1 MEWLV
6 GTDVLM
12 SDMRQTS
19 FNFGAESLAAS
30 SDSERPALAEPLM
43 EEVCKRDNL
52 LKAVQR
58 VKSNKGSAGI
68 DGMSVDELPAYLK
81 QHWPT
86 IREQLLRGTYKP
98 QPVRRVEI
106 PKPGGGV
113 RKLGIPT
120 VLDRFIQQ
128 AVLQVLQPS
137 WDPTFSPH
145 SFGFRPNRSAH
156 QAVAQAQKYVAAGY
170 SYVVDID
177 LEKFFDT
184 ISHDKLMNL
193 ISKRV
198 SDKRMLRLIRAF
210 LTAGVLENGLVSPT
224 DEGSPQGGPLSPLV
238 SNLMLDELDRE
249 LERRGLRFTRFAD
262 DCNIYVKSKRAGG
275 RVMNSLSRFITQK
288 LKLKLNQAKS
298 AVARAWERQFLGFSF
313 TAGGRK
319 TKRRIAAK
327 ALAKFRQRVRELTQR
342 SRGVSMERV
351 IEEVTR
357 YMHGWIGYFGY
368 SQQPSMLQDLDS
380 WVKRRLRCLA
390 WVQWKTRRRRYKE
403 LRRLG
408 VSAFAA
414 ARTAASGLGPWRL
427 SRTPA
432 LNFGLSNAY
441 FSKLGLPALAWQMK
455 A

>member
-1 MEWLV
+1 
-6 GTDVLM
+6 M

-52 LKAVQR
+52 WQALQR
-58 VKSNKGSAGI
+58 VKSNKGSAGV
-68 DGMSVDELPAYLK
+68 DGLSVDELPAYLK
-81 QHWPT
+81 QHWVT
-86 IREQLLRGTYKP
+86 IRDQLLSGTYQP
-98 QPVRRVEI
+98 QPVKRVEI

-113 RKLGIPT
+113 RKLGIPC
-120 VLDRFIQQ
+120 VLDRFLQQ

-145 SFGFRPNRSAH
+145 SFGFRPGRSAH

-184 ISHDKLMNL
+184 ISHDKLMGL
-193 ISKRV
+193 VAKRV

-224 DEGSPQGGPLSPLV
+224 DEGSPQGGPLSPVL

-249 LERRGLRFTRFAD
+249 LERRGLRFTRYAD

-288 LKLKLNQAKS
+288 LKLKVNQAKS
-298 AVARAWERQFLGFSF
+298 AVARVWERQFLGFSF
-313 TAGGRK
+313 TAGGKK

-327 ALAKFRQRVRELTQR
+327 ALAKFRQRVRVLTRR
-342 SRGVSMERV
+342 SRGVSIERV

-357 YMHGWIGYFGY
+357 YMRGWIGYFGY
-368 SQQPSMLQDLDS
+368 GQQPSVLQDLDS

-408 VSAFAA
+408 VGRFAA

>member
-1 MEWLV
+1 
-6 GTDVLM
+6 M

-30 SDSERPALAEPLM
+30 SDSERPALSEPLM

-52 LKAVQR
+52 LKALQR

-68 DGMSVDELPAYLK
+68 DGMNVDELPAYLK
-81 QHWPT
+81 QHWVT
-86 IREQLLRGTYKP
+86 IRDQLLSGTYKP
-98 QPVRRVEI
+98 QPVKRVEI

-113 RKLGIPT
+113 RKLGIPC

-145 SFGFRPNRSAH
+145 SFGFRPGRSAH

-184 ISHDKLMNL
+184 ISHDKLMGL
-193 ISKRV
+193 VAKRV
-198 SDKRMLRLIRAF
+198 SDKRMLRLIRGF
-210 LTAGVLENGLVSPT
+210 LTVGVLENGLVSPT
-224 DEGSPQGGPLSPLV
+224 DEGSPQGGPLSPVL

-249 LERRGLRFTRFAD
+249 LERRGLRFTRYAD

-275 RVMNSLSRFITQK
+275 RVMNSLNRFITQK
-288 LKLKLNQAKS
+288 LKLKVNQAKS

-313 TAGGRK
+313 TAGGKK

-327 ALAKFRQRVRELTQR
+327 ALAKFRQRVRELTRR

-368 SQQPSMLQDLDS
+368 SQQPSVLQALDS

-414 ARTAASGLGPWRL
+414 ARTAASALGPWRL